1 MSSHVT
7 VAGTIILF
15 PINDMVDIKYW
26 FPSASHSVYMFS
38 AMTFTEYSATCLT
51 GNSTSYA

>member
-1 MSSHVT
+1 MSSHVA

-26 FPSASHSVYMFS
+26 FPSASH
-38 AMTFTEYSATCLT
+38 
-51 GNSTSYA
+51 